1 MDFYV
6 ITFFVTHTSTYS
18 IGEFSF
24 CNRRLKY
31 RQNLQF
37 FLFFI
42 YFILFISLLSYIQ
55 ILQKIVSSFSY
66 YQIITLLFT
75 AHPSIF
81 LRLPRNFR
89 TSGIQNFIFLLFS
102 SFDFVSF
109 SGFSYPISFVSS
121 ELKTSESRIQRMRP
135 RNLTKHKRKPLRM
148 EIESGGRGVRVSISS
163 KDSKNS
169 ILERKDESTAG
180 LLGQKIVAA

>member
-18 IGEFSF
+18 ICEFSF
-24 CNRRLKY
+24 YNRRLKY
-31 RQNLQF
+31 SQNLQF
-37 FLFFI
+37 FLSFFILFYFI
-42 YFILFISLLSYIQ
+42 YFFIKLYLDFTKYSFVFFILEDHNIALYCASIYIPATTQ
-55 ILQKIVSSFSY
+55 ELCI
-66 YQIITLLFT
+66 
-75 AHPSIF
+75 
-81 LRLPRNFR
+81 
-89 TSGIQNFIFLLFS
+89 GIQNFIFLLFS

-109 SGFSYPISFVSS
+109 SECSSPISFVSS